1 LDQSKSVPYLNSDRS
16 GVPVERFKS
25 ILAVLTEDSL
35 DDVAFDRAVHLARVN
50 EAALTLV
57 DVIDTDTGELA
68 RMLTAISGSRRT
80 EIAEDVLAYHRGR
93 LARFAERARAAGVE
107 VSEAVL
113 QGVPFVEVIRMVL
126 REGHDIVIKGATAAP
141 HGRGVLKGFD
151 MHLLRKCPCPVWM
164 LMGPGDGTFD
174 TILAAVDPQ
183 PTGNAARDKL
193 DRLVLDLA
201 TSLAE
206 RDDAEVHVAHS
217 WQLQEEQ
224 ALRHGRYTSGRQDE
238 VDRMVEREKREAEER
253 LRALM
258 EAYPQVP
265 EANRHLFKGE
275 PGDVIAEFAEAQNAD
290 LIVMGTVGRT
300 GLAGFIMGNAAETI
314 LRAVRCSVIAVK
326 PDGFESPVTL
336 NGG

>member
-1 LDQSKSVPYLNSDRS
+1 MK
-16 GVPVERFKS
+16 RFKS
-25 ILAVLTEDSL
+25 ILVVLTEDSL
-35 DDVAFDRAVHLARVN
+35 DEVAFERAIHLARTN

-57 DVIDTDTGELA
+57 DVIDSSPGELA
-68 RMLTAISGSRRT
+68 RMLTALSGSRGT

-93 LARFAERARAAGVE
+93 LAAFAARARDAGVD

-113 QGVPFVEVIRMVL
+113 QGAPFVEVVRMVL

-141 HGRGVLKGFD
+141 DGHGVLKGFD

-164 LMGPGDGTFD
+164 LMGPGDGSFD
-174 TILAAVDPQ
+174 RIMAAVDPQ
-183 PTGNAARDKL
+183 PAGNPARDKL

-206 RDDAEVHVAHS
+206 RDDAEVHVAHA
-217 WQLQEEQ
+217 WYLQEEH

-238 VDRMVEREKREAEER
+238 VDRLVEREKDGAEKRLAALLADYPHVTEAKT
-253 LRALM
+253 
-258 EAYPQVP
+258 
-265 EANRHLFKGE
+265 HLLKGE
-275 PGDVIAEFAEAQNAD
+275 PGTVIAEFAEAKKID

-300 GLAGFIMGNAAETI
+300 GLAGFIMGNTAETI

-326 PDGFESPVTL
+326 PEGFESPVTL
-336 NGG
+336 NGS

>member
-1 LDQSKSVPYLNSDRS
+1 MK
-16 GVPVERFKS
+16 RFKS

-35 DDVAFDRAVHLARVN
+35 DEVAFARALHLARVN

-57 DVIDTDTGELA
+57 DVVDSNPGELT
-68 RMLTAISGSRRT
+68 RMLAALTGSSGT

-93 LARFAERARAAGVE
+93 VAAFAARAREAGVE

-164 LMGPGDGTFD
+164 LMGPGDGKFD
-174 TILAAVDPQ
+174 TILAAVDPE
-183 PTGNAARDKL
+183 PTGDPARDRL

-201 TSLAE
+201 TSLGE
-206 RDDAEVHVAHS
+206 RDGGEVHVAHA
-217 WQLQEEQ
+217 WRLQEEQ

-238 VDRMVEREKREAEER
+238 VDRLVEREREGAEQR
-253 LRALM
+253 LRRLM
-258 EAYPQVP
+258 SSYPQVP
-265 EANRHLFKGE
+265 EARCHLLKGH
-275 PGDVIAEFAEAQNAD
+275 PGDVIAEFAEAKGVD

-300 GLAGFIMGNAAETI
+300 GLAGFIMGNTAETI
-314 LRAVRCSVIAVK
+314 LNNVRCAVIAVK

-336 NGG
+336 DLG

>member
-1 LDQSKSVPYLNSDRS
+1 MQ
-16 GVPVERFKS
+16 RFKS
-25 ILAVLTEDSL
+25 ILAVLTEGSL
-35 DDVAFDRAVHLARVN
+35 DEVAFERALHLARSN

-57 DVIDTDTGELA
+57 DVVNSNSGELT
-68 RMLTAISGSRRT
+68 RMLTALTGARAT

-93 LARFAERARAAGVE
+93 LAGFAERARDVGVE

-126 REGHDIVIKGATAAP
+126 REGHDIVIKGATTGR
-141 HGRGVLKGFD
+141 HGQGVLKGFD
-151 MHLLRKCPCPVWM
+151 MHLLRKCPCPVWL

-183 PTGNAARDKL
+183 PSGDPARDKL

-206 RDDAEVHVAHS
+206 RDEAEIHVAHA
-217 WQLQEEQ
+217 WFLQEEQ
-224 ALRHGRYTSGRQDE
+224 ALRHGRFTSGRQE
-238 VDRMVEREKREAEER
+238 QVDALVEREREGAEAR
-253 LRALM
+253 LRKLLAD
-258 EAYPQVP
+258 YPQVP
-265 EANRHLFKGE
+265 GGHRYLLKGE
-275 PGDVIAEFAEAQNAD
+275 PGDAIAEFAEAKGFD

-300 GLAGFIMGNAAETI
+300 GLAGFIMGNTAETI

-326 PDGFESPVTL
+326 PEGFTSPVTL
-336 NGG
+336 NGS